1 MGISMDPNKSIP
13 VPSLK
18 QKRIKIAKIVNG
30 TITASDDELPKPQVT
45 EVIEKMEAEISSK
58 RQSKLR
64 LPKSY
69 ITNLNYFL
77 DKHKFDYDSCVKDRQ
92 NYDQWTA
99 KQFRQRIKKYI
110 SITEQFSQ
118 YLVTRNLT
126 MDDVNKWKEHISDD

>member
-1 MGISMDPNKSIP
+1 MDPNKTIP
-13 VPSLK
+13 VPSSK
-18 QKRIKIAKIVNG
+18 QKRIKLEKIVNG
-30 TITASDDELPKPQVT
+30 TITAMDDEIPQEQIVT
-45 EVIEKMEAEISSK
+45 EVIEKLQSEVSSQ

-69 ITNLNYFL
+69 INNLNYFL

-118 YLVTRNLT
+118 YLVSRSLT
-126 MDDVNKWKEHISDD
+126 MDDVNKWKEHISDE